1 MNLLQFKDTYHYTE
15 FSSPK
20 QCMDLIKESGLEAT
34 TIRLYENQHPNFN
47 RPIYYTLFKTIYTL
61 RKPGKGLLISKEH
74 AIEDSTFEE
83 LKERHYKAA
92 SKALEDIGRGENIF
106 IAVFGWGEP
115 RLNYGDYP
123 GVSGNIPQR
132 VSFKANSNRRYR

>member
-61 RKPGKGLLISKEH
+61 KKPGTAMLISKEH

-92 SKALEDIGRGENIF
+92 SKALEDIGKGQNMF
-106 IAVFGWGEP
+106 VAVFGWGEP
-115 RLNYGDYP
+115 KTNHKDYYGTYD
-123 GVSGNIPQR
+123 ITPQK
-132 VSFKANSNRRYR
+132 VNFKGNSNRRYR